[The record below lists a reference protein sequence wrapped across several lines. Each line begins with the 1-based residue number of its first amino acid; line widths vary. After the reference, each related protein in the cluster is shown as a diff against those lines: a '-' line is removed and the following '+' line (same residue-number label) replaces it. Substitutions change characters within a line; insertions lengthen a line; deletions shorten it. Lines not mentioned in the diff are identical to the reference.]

1 MAKIPPRFR
10 DLPDP
15 AVSGIFAGEPDT
27 QNAANAE
34 NPLVVYRCTVIIRQI
49 VLDTPIVLIWV
60 LNMDLLHQPGQPPIF
75 TFSRRG
81 FRSTIDQSP
90 RSRSEI
96 FYDNDPPLLS
106 SAQGF

>member
-81 FRSTIDQSP
+81 FRSTIDVP

-96 FYDNDPPLLS
+96 FYDNYPPLLS